1 MKSYSGV
8 LALTGALL
16 LLVTGRLDAQPS
28 LMENLGRGVVAVRS
42 TATEVVV
49 SWRVLGTD
57 PPDVAFNLYR
67 STAGAAPIRLN
78 ASPIDGPTHYV
89 DGTADLTQPNTYHV
103 RPILFGLEQPP
114 SASFTRAGGS
124 PGAGV
129 PARAASGSTRR
140 HDAGRRDLHLQP
152 ERHEHRRPGWRRR
165 VRAHRQV
172 GSVERERQLAERLHR
187 HRSISTPTR
196 WPAHGCGASTW
207 DATSAPA
214 RITRSSSSTIWTATA
229 GRRSPAGPPT
239 ERSMVPAM

>member
-1 MKSYSGV
+1 MKTFFGV
-8 LALTGALL
+8 LALTGSLL

-103 RPILFGLEQPP
+103 RPILFGLEQAP
-114 SASFTRAGGS
+114 SAGFT
-124 PGAGV
+124 V
-129 PARAASGSTRR
+129 PAAAPATDLLARAASGSAQR
-140 HDAGRRDLHLQP
+140 DNAGRRKLYLQP

-172 GSVERERQLAERLHR
+172 GAVERERQLAERLHR
-187 HRSISTPTR
+187 PGLSRRLH
-196 WPAHGCGASTW
+196 
-207 DATSAPA
+207 
-214 RITRSSSSTIWTATA
+214 A
-229 GRRSPAGPPT
+229 GRHTVMAHRPRA
-239 ERSMVPAM
+239 